1 MPTWYGDKRCR
12 LEFVTGTAIWYHPG
26 LPPLPIRWVLVRD
39 PAGIRKP
46 QAFLCTDLNA
56 APATILGWYVQRW
69 SMETTFQDTREHLG
83 IETQRQ
89 WSDRAIAR
97 TTPALLG
104 LFSLITLWAAEA
116 KLAATLHPRSAA
128 WYVKD
133 DPTFSDAIA
142 TVRRVLWTTP
152 NLSMSRSNPEN
163 VEIPAVL
170 LQRLIDAVCYTP

>member
-1 MPTWYGDKRCR
+1 MVRGQTMPARI
-12 LEFVTGTAIWYHPG
+12 VTGTAIWYHPG

-39 PAGIRKP
+39 PAGIRNP

-56 APATILGWYVQRW
+56 TPATILGWYVQRW

-152 NLSMSRSNPEN
+152 NLSMSRSNPET